1 MVLSRILE
9 LKSEKLAVCNVI
21 ASLVSFAKKAQS
33 NPTMSCKCLHLLI
46 VFFFFCYCP
55 LSKLGLAHLLSPTTL
70 IIELAKINTAPTR
83 SRVRSQGL
91 RFSYVFPLRNQTLIR
106 HVYRDILFFIL
117 YSYSFGITNWVHQ
130 IVNGTRICILTY
142 FDKIL
147 QLLKLRKI
155 KNKLSAIEF

>member
-1 MVLSRILE
+1 MDQYKIINILILSRILE
-9 LKSEKLAVCNVI
+9 SKTGKLAVCNVI

-106 HVYRDILFFIL
+106 HFYRDILLFYPLFIQFRNFFGKKITG
-117 YSYSFGITNWVHQ
+117 YSAVHQ
-130 IVNGTRICILTY
+130 IDNKWDGDLY
-142 FDKIL
+142 FNL
-147 QLLKLRKI
+147 
-155 KNKLSAIEF
+155 FH

>member
-1 MVLSRILE
+1 MLNGLWSNGKSQKMVLSRILE

-83 SRVRSQGL
+83 PRVRSQGL

-106 HVYRDILFFIL
+106 HVYRDILFFYPLFIQ
-117 YSYSFGITNWVHQ
+117 FRN
-130 IVNGTRICILTY
+130 
-142 FDKIL
+142 
-147 QLLKLRKI
+147 
-155 KNKLSAIEF
+155 NKLGTLDSKWNEDLYFNLF